1 MIDFSL
7 TEDAKLKINGEVL
20 PFIFDFSMI
29 LYGPSKIYVKLDKE
43 VVVEANEDLT
53 YHTWTL
59 EAKLPQ
65 YSNIF
70 NITGESRF
78 NFSNMELF
86 QDMRVM
92 HGFTYND
99 VAQFVINFNMETE
112 EGKQAFGVVNETL
125 RQLKL
130 NMKLDNMKHD
140 FE

>member
-29 LYGPSKIYVKLDKE
+29 LYDPSKIYVKLDEE

-70 NITGESRF
+70 NITGVSGF

-86 QDMRVM
+86 QDMRAT
-92 HGFTYND
+92 HGFTYNH

-112 EGKQAFGVVNETL
+112 EGKQAFGVVNETI